1 MEWLNYH
8 HLRYFWVV
16 AKAGS
21 LARAAERLHVSQ
33 PSLSGQ
39 IRELEA
45 SLGERLF
52 KREGRKNILSDTGRV
67 VLRYAEEIFS
77 LGGELVNAVNE
88 RPSASA
94 LRVHVGLTDSF
105 PKLAGNAILK
115 PVFELG
121 RDVHVVCREGKA
133 DDLLAQ
139 LAAHRLDVVLAD
151 EPLSSGANIRVF
163 DHPLGDAGCLVAATG
178 ALRRKLGPGFPESL
192 DGAPALLPSDNTPL
206 RRAAE
211 SWFRGLGIRPRVL
224 AEFED
229 PALMK
234 VMAADGRGFIIMP
247 DVDSATGLK
256 RYDLKVFGRAD
267 DCRIGFHVF
276 TADRRIDHPAVS
288 AITSNKS
295 WLGQPDRPGPP
306 TTPGRSD

>member
-16 AKAGS
+16 AKAGG
-21 LARAAERLHVSQ
+21 LARAAEQLRISQ

-39 IRELEA
+39 IRELE
-45 SLGERLF
+45 STLGQRLF
-52 KREGRKNILSDTGRV
+52 KREGRKNILTETGLM

-77 LGGELVNAVNE
+77 LGGELLNAVNE
-88 RPSASA
+88 RPGTSA

-105 PKLAGNAILK
+105 PKLAANALLK
-115 PVFELG
+115 PVFALG

-133 DDLLAQ
+133 EDLLAQ
-139 LAAHRLDVVLAD
+139 LASHRLDVVLAD
-151 EPLSSGANIRVF
+151 EALSSGANIRVF
-163 DHPLGDAGCLVAATG
+163 DHPLGDSACLLAATS
-178 ALRRKLGPGFPESL
+178 ALARKLKTGFPHSL

-211 SWFRGLGIRPRVL
+211 AWFRSLGIRPRVL

-234 VMAADGRGFIIMP
+234 VMAADGRGFIILP
-247 DVDSATGLK
+247 DVDATTGLN
-256 RYDLKVFGRAD
+256 RYRLTVFGRAPA
-267 DCRIGFHVF
+267 CRIGFHVF

-288 AITSNKS
+288 AITSNKD
-295 WLGQPDRPGPP
+295 WLKRGG
-306 TTPGRSD
+306 